1 MIRELR
7 QEDAALETL
16 ERHAGAAA
24 ESQSKA
30 DGLVDI
36 YRRYL
41 ADRRDR
47 YDGEDALAVADAT
60 LFDGTQLLVYGVW
73 RLGALGRRLIER
85 LAARVPVT
93 VFLPTTDT
101 PADGAHAELRL
112 WLRSQAGAETTL
124 DTPLTAETALAHLQQ
139 TLFAPAD
146 AVTPDGT
153 VSLVSAPEPLSEV
166 REAARTCLDWARD
179 GIAFREMAITY
190 RDASTY
196 RPLVEAVFTEAGI
209 PVYLDDG
216 PSIAERPLGRRFLAL
231 LDLIDSPLRRR
242 DVLAFLTDG
251 WLPKETRDRYGGAR
265 SRSGSQSRV
274 ARASSRAS
282 TSGVCG
288 FAL

>member
-1 MIRELR
+1 MSTDSRAVGSSSSDAGLQLRLVRGAPELLEQALLDQIAAARKRDPLDPIDVLVGGVLLRPYLQRRIAESGMGMLNVRFTTLGELGIRLGEKQLIDAGRRPLSAMASRGFAAEVARGTKGYFGPVAHTPGFGEATRRLIRELR

-93 VFLPTTDT
+93 VFRPPT
-101 PADGAHAELRL
+101 R
-112 WLRSQAGAETTL
+112 R
-124 DTPLTAETALAHLQQ
+124 Q
-139 TLFAPAD
+139 T
-146 AVTPDGT
+146 
-153 VSLVSAPEPLSEV
+153 
-166 REAARTCLDWARD
+166 ARTRSCACGL
-179 GIAFREMAITY
+179 GH
-190 RDASTY
+190 
-196 RPLVEAVFTEAGI
+196 RPE
-209 PVYLDDG
+209 
-216 PSIAERPLGRRFLAL
+216 
-231 LDLIDSPLRRR
+231 RRR
-242 DVLAFLTDG
+242 HS
-251 WLPKETRDRYGGAR
+251 TRLSRQKPR
-265 SRSGSQSRV
+265 SR
-274 ARASSRAS
+274 
-282 TSGVCG
+282 TSNRRCSHRPTP
-288 FAL
+288 

>member
-1 MIRELR
+1 MPVAARCPRWHPGLCGRGGARHQGLLRPRGAHAWVREATRRLIRELR

-93 VFLPTTDT
+93 VFFRPPT
-101 PADGAHAELRL
+101 R
-112 WLRSQAGAETTL
+112 R
-124 DTPLTAETALAHLQQ
+124 Q
-139 TLFAPAD
+139 T
-146 AVTPDGT
+146 
-153 VSLVSAPEPLSEV
+153 
-166 REAARTCLDWARD
+166 ARTRSCACGL
-179 GIAFREMAITY
+179 GH
-190 RDASTY
+190 
-196 RPLVEAVFTEAGI
+196 RPE
-209 PVYLDDG
+209 
-216 PSIAERPLGRRFLAL
+216 
-231 LDLIDSPLRRR
+231 RRR
-242 DVLAFLTDG
+242 HS
-251 WLPKETRDRYGGAR
+251 TRLSRQKPR
-265 SRSGSQSRV
+265 SR
-274 ARASSRAS
+274 
-282 TSGVCG
+282 TSNRRCSHRPTP
-288 FAL
+288 